1 MNIDTEKLNAV
12 AQSLAK
18 DIKRIYSKSGVTIG
32 TVDGV
37 VFRLVAMDTEEAED
51 TNCTDGPEWAQCIT
65 KGGTATNKTGD

>member
-1 MNIDTEKLNAV
+1 MNIDAEKLNAV

-18 DIKRIYSKSGVTIG
+18 DIHRICSKSEVTIG

-65 KGGTATNKTGD
+65 GSKT